1 MQPGARPVH
10 TESKL
15 QSLWAADGEATTKN
29 VGTCIGPAEP
39 IPCADAQC
47 TNSLILYLEKRK
59 HNEQPGHRGRNLIE
73 RFMAG
78 NTALPLSQRIECR
91 SLYHAHQAPLW

>member
-1 MQPGARPVH
+1 MQRGARPVH

-15 QSLWAADGEATTKN
+15 QSLWAADGEATTTTKKK

-39 IPCADAQC
+39 ITCADAQC
-47 TNSLILYLEKRK
+47 TNSLILYLEKAK
-59 HNEQPGHRGRNLIE
+59 HNAQPGHRGRNLIE

-78 NTALPLSQRIECR
+78 NTALPLSQRIE
-91 SLYHAHQAPLW
+91 

>member
-1 MQPGARPVH
+1 MQLGARPVH

-15 QSLWAADGEATTKN
+15 QSLWAADGEATTKKKRGHMHWSRRTN
-29 VGTCIGPAEP
+29 HMRRCAMHQFFDS
-39 IPCADAQC
+39 IPRKA
-47 TNSLILYLEKRK
+47 K

-78 NTALPLSQRIECR
+78 NTALPLSQRIE
-91 SLYHAHQAPLW
+91 